1 MLNLRT
7 RNPLSVLLPVKN
19 GLIYLPELEKYF
31 TSNLSLEDQIIIVND
46 GSTDGSAEY
55 LNNWAK
61 KSTNMT
67 LINTKGEGLI
77 ACLNIGI
84 KESHHKWIARFD
96 VDDSYPDQRLD
107 DQSQVASGATVAV
120 FSDYTFVNGAGEY
133 YGKIASPV
141 YPTPTVISLANNLRT
156 AHPSVLFSKEAVVEV
171 GGYRAGDYLA
181 EDLSLWLR
189 LSRIGNLVS
198 VPKNLL
204 NYRLTSSSITSQN
217 RNKVIAKKAEILK
230 NYQFNSSHFFMC
242 LDNLEQIF
250 DQYGQVESGCS
261 RKIMLLND
269 LFAAS
274 KMLET
279 SINSRKKICMAS
291 MKLFNK
297 PQPYSQLMQIYM
309 EKRERGK
316 LRYKLSH
323 LTEAG

>member
-7 RNPLSVLLPVKN
+7 RNPISVLLPVKN

-55 LNNWAK
+55 LSNWAK
-61 KSTNMT
+61 KSTNMS

-107 DQSQVASGATVAV
+107 HQSQVASGETVAV

-171 GGYRAGDYLA
+171 GGYRASDYLA

-230 NYQFNSSHFFMC
+230 IFQFNSSHFFMC

-250 DQYGQVESGCS
+250 DQYDQVDLGCA
-261 RKIMLLND
+261 RKILLLND

-274 KMLET
+274 RTMEK
-279 SINSRKKICMAS
+279 SISSRKKLIQAS
-291 MKLFNK
+291 LKLFNK
-297 PQPYSQLMQIYM
+297 PYAYSQLCGLYI
-309 EKRERGK
+309 EKKRREK
-316 LRYKLSH
+316 LRSEFLH
-323 LTEAG
+323 LIKD

>member
-1 MLNLRT
+1 MLNLRA
-7 RNPLSVLLPVKN
+7 RNSISVLLPVKN

-46 GSTDGSAEY
+46 GSTDGSTEY
-55 LNNWAK
+55 LSNWAK
-61 KSTNMT
+61 KTTNLS

-107 DQSQVASGATVAV
+107 HQSQVASGATVAV
-120 FSDYTFVNGAGEY
+120 FSDYTFVNGSGEY

-141 YPTPTVISLANNLRT
+141 YPIPTIISLANNLRT
-156 AHPSVLFSKEAVVEV
+156 AHPSVLFNKEAVVEV

-217 RNKVIAKKAEILK
+217 RNKVIAKRAEILK
-230 NYQFNSSHFFMC
+230 SLQFSPSHFSTC
-242 LDNLEQIF
+242 LDNIEHIF
-250 DQYGQVESGCS
+250 DQYDQVESGCS
-261 RKIMLLND
+261 RKILLLND

-274 KMLET
+274 KILGT
-279 SINSRKKICMAS
+279 SINSRNRIYKAS
-291 MKLFNK
+291 IKLFNK

-309 EKRERGK
+309 EKRRRGK
-316 LRYKLSH
+316 LRYEFSH
-323 LTEAG
+323 FTAV

>member
-1 MLNLRT
+1 MLILRP
-7 RNPLSVLLPVKN
+7 RNPISVLLPVKN

-31 TSNLSLEDQIIIVND
+31 TSNLFSEDQIIIVND
-46 GSTDGSAEY
+46 GSTDGSTEY
-55 LNNWAK
+55 LSNWAK
-61 KSTNMT
+61 KTTNMS

-77 ACLNIGI
+77 ACLNMGI

-107 DQSQVASGATVAV
+107 HQSQAASGATVAV
-120 FSDYTFVNGAGEY
+120 FSDYTFVNEDGEY

-171 GGYRAGDYLA
+171 GGYRASDYLA

-204 NYRLTSSSITSQN
+204 NYRLTPGSITSQN
-217 RNKVIAKKAEILK
+217 RNKVIAKRAEILK
-230 NYQFNSSHFFMC
+230 IFQLNPSHFSSC
-242 LDNLEQIF
+242 LDNIDQIF
-250 DQYGQVESGCS
+250 DQYDQVESGCS
-261 RKIMLLND
+261 RKILLLND

-274 KMLET
+274 RILGT
-279 SINSRKKICMAS
+279 SLSSRKKIYRS
-291 MKLFNK
+291 SLKLFST
-297 PQPYSQLMQIYM
+297 PQSYSQLMRIYM
-309 EKRERGK
+309 EKKQRGK
-316 LRYKLSH
+316 LRYQLSP
-323 LTEAG
+323 LTEA